1 MPTAAR
7 LTGAIMFGIASWI
20 YIELSTPYF
29 PEAQLPP
36 YWSYMP
42 FLVGVVLGWTFAGS
56 RAGNGYPT
64 AFANGL
70 TTGFGI
76 LFWAYFIMSF
86 LDMIE
91 RSLRRDYAGPFEA
104 ILSVFDIMINWVE
117 IFFIPSLLTTFAIVC
132 VIAGFFVEFIGRRYS

>member
-42 FLVGVVLGWTFAGS
+42 FC
-56 RAGNGYPT
+56 
-64 AFANGL
+64 
-70 TTGFGI
+70 
-76 LFWAYFIMSF
+76 
-86 LDMIE
+86 
-91 RSLRRDYAGPFEA
+91 
-104 ILSVFDIMINWVE
+104 
-117 IFFIPSLLTTFAIVC
+117 LLYTSDA
-132 VIAGFFVEFIGRRYS
+132 ADD